1 MIKRSGKDPLLFDK
15 RPLSEIMDDYIPED
29 RWQREKEDKE

>member
-15 RPLSEIMDDYIPED
+15 RPLSEIMNDEIPWQKWED
-29 RWQREKEDKE
+29 EKEGK